1 MLLICY
7 NNVPKFVVG
16 KTCVASAVFQDEP
29 AFGIDWDAPLPVPD
43 SSEGV
48 SEPQIPQLLC
58 DSDWQELCALINPL
72 AASPDYG
79 VNLYCDCVAFVLTK
93 VNV

>member
-1 MLLICY
+1 MPPCEFLIPVKEYLCLKSL
-7 NNVPKFVVG
+7 NC
-16 KTCVASAVFQDEP
+16 CVIVT
-29 AFGIDWDAPLPVPD
+29 G
-43 SSEGV
+43 
-48 SEPQIPQLLC
+48 